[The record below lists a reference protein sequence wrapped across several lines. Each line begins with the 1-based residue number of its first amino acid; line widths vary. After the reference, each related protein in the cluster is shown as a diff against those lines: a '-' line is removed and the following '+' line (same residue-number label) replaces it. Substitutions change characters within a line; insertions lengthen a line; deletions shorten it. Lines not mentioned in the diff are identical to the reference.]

1 MGVMQMTNGAYASG
15 PRGRSWILRLL
26 VGAVTLLIGAQ
37 TTWTLAVLYG
47 GVMTTLLLVS
57 ERRRLV

>member
-47 GVMTTLLLVS
+47 GGMTTLLVVS
-57 ERRRLV
+57 ERRGLV